1 MNLYFWTMS
10 VERSTLDCA
19 AAVRDC
25 QYFSPSPG
33 ERFQPFEVSFVGDI
47 FTQTLPF
54 HLEQQSGAVKKA
66 EIRLKL
72 DTSRANLQFFES
84 ASSWKSSNF
93 EGGVLSGSGQI
104 NSSERSLQI
113 RPVFRALL
121 SPSPAVEKRCE
132 GVWI

>member
-1 MNLYFWTMS
+1 M
-10 VERSTLDCA
+10 ERSTLDCA

-93 EGGVLSGSGQI
+93 EGVGVRSYKFLGTFSPDQASLSGTFITFTCSGK
-104 NSSERSLQI
+104 EVR
-113 RPVFRALL
+113 
-121 SPSPAVEKRCE
+121 RC
-132 GVWI
+132 VDLR